1 MTFSNF
7 LKPLRLDHWPKN
19 CIIFL
24 GYFTACF
31 ANNNYDFN
39 LTYLIISFLSLSFAA
54 SGNYLINEYFDRK
67 EDKNHPIKK
76 LRNLV
81 KKKYQLKKIVFYYLT
96 LISISIFMSFYLPRF
111 FFVLI
116 FLFILF
122 GALYNLKPFRFKNF
136 FLIDV
141 IIESINL
148 PIRYLMG
155 WSLVLSNYLP
165 PLSIIM
171 FFYTFG
177 CYLMTIKRKA
187 EYDFLIK
194 NYIKPVNYRKS
205 FKHYSK
211 NILEFLSLCYGLLS
225 FFFISIFIIKYR
237 IELIIIIPILV
248 LIYSYYYL
256 LSYKKNSFTMILE
269 KIYLD
274 KKLFILFFILLFLIF
289 IAFLVD
295 IEFLQIFTSINFIK
309 LF

>member
-1 MTFSNF
+1 
-7 LKPLRLDHWPKN
+7 
-19 CIIFL
+19 
-24 GYFTACF
+24 
-31 ANNNYDFN
+31 
-39 LTYLIISFLSLSFAA
+39 LSFAA

-67 EDKNHPIKK
+67 EDKNHPIKNK
-76 LRNLV
+76 RNFV
-81 KKKYQLKKIVFYYLT
+81 RKKYQLKKIVFYYLT
-96 LISISIFMSFYLPRF
+96 LISISIFLSFYLPRF
-111 FFVLI
+111 FFILI

-122 GALYNLKPFRFKNF
+122 GALYNLKPFRLKNF
-136 FLIDV
+136 FLVDV

-211 NILEFLSLCYGLLS
+211 NILEFLSWCYGLLS

-248 LIYSYYYL
+248 IIYSYYYL
-256 LSYKKNSFTMILE
+256 LSYKKNSLTMILE

-274 KKLFILFFILLFLIF
+274 KKLFILFFILLLLIF
-289 IAFLVD
+289 IAFLID
-295 IEFLQIFTSINFIK
+295 IEFLQIFTSINLIK